1 MCVCVCTCVCSPGCS
16 LESRGLSSL
25 KVIPMSQ
32 DSVLD
37 TDRHTQMDEGCFFSP
52 FVPFG
57 ATHAA
62 FVSCGV
68 FKRPGVLFGGLFAC
82 DPLC

>member
-1 MCVCVCTCVCSPGCS
+1 MCVCVRVCSLGCS
-16 LESRGLSSL
+16 LESRGLSGL

-37 TDRHTQMDEGCFFSP
+37 TNRHTQMDEGCFFFFF

-68 FKRPGVLFGGLFAC
+68 FKRPGVLFGGLSAC